1 MEKPAQR
8 EPAAGGSGSRS
19 IETGV
24 NSDDFR
30 LICDAI
36 AQGSPALVLGEK
48 GLFED
53 LPGAIALHHANDY
66 SVAIATYKGSGKKF
80 FVVLVEQLGIP
91 TTETKFDKNGEPCV
105 EKDLTMDALKD
116 EIAANVGGHTLLVL
130 PDRNNSLRASVTGS
144 RS

>member
-1 MEKPAQR
+1 MC
-8 EPAAGGSGSRS
+8 G
-19 IETGV
+19 
-24 NSDDFR
+24 
-30 LICDAI
+30 AI
-36 AQGSPALVLGEK
+36 AQGSPALVLSEK
-48 GLFED
+48 GLFEEM
-53 LPGAIALHHANDY
+53 PGARTLHHADAY

-91 TTETKFDKNGEPCV
+91 TTETKFDKNGEPCG